1 MTEAATLRSLPLFP
15 LGTVLFPQGLL
26 SLRVFEVRYLDM
38 VRKCQAADAPFG
50 LVALQAGH
58 EVRKAGAQPE
68 QLHAEGTLARLERLE
83 TVQLGLMHLQCRG
96 QQRFRILG
104 SRQLP
109 HGLWVADV
117 ELLPHDAQ
125 IAIPQHLRSVAHS
138 LAQVLLQLHARAQDP
153 DHAQLPT
160 AREMNDCGW
169 VANRWAELLPL
180 PLAVKQQ
187 LMTLDSP
194 LLRLE
199 LVADMLDRNGINGGD
214 TPP

>member
-1 MTEAATLRSLPLFP
+1 MTEAATLHSLPLFP

-50 LVALQAGH
+50 VVALQAGH
-58 EVRKAGAQPE
+58 EVRKAGARPE
-68 QLHAEGTLARLERLE
+68 QLYAEGTLARLTRLE

-117 ELLPHDAQ
+117 QMLPDDAE
-125 IAIPQHLRSVAHS
+125 IAVPQHLRSVAHA

-160 AREMNDCGW
+160 PAQMVDCGW

-199 LVADMLDRNGINGGD
+199 LIADLLERNGIGQAPA
-214 TPP
+214 T